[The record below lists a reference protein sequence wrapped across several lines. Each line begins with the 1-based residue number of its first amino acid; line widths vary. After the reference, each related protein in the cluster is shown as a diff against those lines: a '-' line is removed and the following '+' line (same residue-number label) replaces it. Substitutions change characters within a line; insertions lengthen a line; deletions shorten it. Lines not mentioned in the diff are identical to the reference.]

1 MDVSCLWIFMIF
13 MDFWCLW
20 ILTVYLWIFFA
31 FFNGTVYEAFEMWF
45 AWSRLP
51 WTALAPAETWSLN
64 DRGKVWKSTFELKSI
79 GIQKTSGSHHL
90 NTWKSSFL
98 IHIYI
103 YMIGG
108 LEHLDYFSIYW
119 ECHHPNWRTHIF
131 QRGRYTTNQNTFDW
145 CWLCATTFWCLKLV
159 LILQDSLLLCLIY
172 PTSCLL
178 AGHIWF
184 TVWKAWPSNK
194 LQPRHI

>member
-20 ILTVYLWIFFA
+20 ILTVYLWMFYV

-103 YMIGG
+103 WLVVWSIWIIFPYIGNVIIPTDELIFFRG
-108 LEHLDYFSIYW
+108 VGIPPTRIHLIDVD
-119 ECHHPNWRTHIF
+119 CVPLH
-131 QRGRYTTNQNTFDW
+131 FD
-145 CWLCATTFWCLKLV
+145 V
-159 LILQDSLLLCLIY
+159 
-172 PTSCLL
+172 
-178 AGHIWF
+178 
-184 TVWKAWPSNK
+184 
-194 LQPRHI
+194 